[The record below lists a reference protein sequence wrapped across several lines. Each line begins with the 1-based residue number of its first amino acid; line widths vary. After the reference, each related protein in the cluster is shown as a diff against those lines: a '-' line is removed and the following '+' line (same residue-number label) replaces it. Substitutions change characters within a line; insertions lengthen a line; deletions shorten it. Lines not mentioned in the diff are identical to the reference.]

1 MATEIELKYFVVE
14 QNVKQS
20 ISQLLTDNQIEFDL
34 QVKQLGNSYFD
45 TPDLALRKLDMGL
58 RVRTQNNAREQTIKT
73 SGNVV
78 AGLHQRPE
86 YNVSIN
92 QGFPELSL
100 FPQDIWPATANVGI
114 LQQALVALFDTNFER
129 VTWLFTFNTSTIELA
144 YDRGTIESGGRI
156 DSIDE
161 IEVELVKGDTK
172 DLFALA
178 QLLFS
183 GIKLRPGTKSK
194 AARGYALW
202 RDDNEPLDQSLE
214 IYHQKEGVLSAFL
227 IGVGQCLNQ
236 IQSALDTYFK
246 TSQLQDLSTFVDALA
261 SLRHGFWLFN
271 DYMSNESRNLRA
283 ELSHFIQ
290 LFSWVDNAIYLKEL
304 MNKTGNYRKK
314 LEYSEQLI
322 EQLKLEKRRV
332 PDKANVVELICS
344 ERFNRLQLALLK
356 LLVSNE
362 QSGYFCSVSET
373 VNLRQFAQQKLTGSL
388 TELHKGMVACEK
400 QNVQQ
405 YIAQRPILHR
415 SLLTGAWFGSL
426 FEGELRQQFRMPWVD
441 IQKGLCELQTLWIIH
456 QQLEKLA
463 EQPIKIVKWQHSK
476 VENLMHALEHSIEG
490 ALNMAAYWYE

>member
-314 LEYSEQLI
+314 IEYSEQLI
-322 EQLKLEKRRV
+322 SQLK
-332 PDKANVVELICS
+332 I
-344 ERFNRLQLALLK
+344 
-356 LLVSNE
+356 
-362 QSGYFCSVSET
+362 
-373 VNLRQFAQQKLTGSL
+373 
-388 TELHKGMVACEK
+388 EK
-400 QNVQQ
+400 QKEK
-405 YIAQRPILHR
+405 
-415 SLLTGAWFGSL
+415 SLMLL
-426 FEGELRQQFRMPWVD
+426 LREL
-441 IQKGLCELQTLWIIH
+441 
-456 QQLEKLA
+456 
-463 EQPIKIVKWQHSK
+463 
-476 VENLMHALEHSIEG
+476 
-490 ALNMAAYWYE
+490 